1 MRRNATTRPERAE
14 RRDRPIVGAL
24 VLVFATLAVASPS
37 GAAASDPSKTCRADG
52 PAAEALLPTVDPI
65 VQRWLGEHPE
75 SNMPG
80 LAIGI
85 VAPVAGQPGA
95 SQIALITCG
104 VTEHGSTEPVVA
116 TTRFEIG
123 SESKLF
129 TALSFADRI
138 LAGAVGIDD
147 TVQEHL
153 PAGVVAPAH
162 TCGSSASTPMSLL
175 DLATHNSGLQ
185 DDPSNITWHPH
196 NDPEGH
202 RLYTRTLLFDAFT
215 SGFAE
220 PCDALLFDPGSGYSY
235 SNWGF
240 ALLGTIL
247 ADSYRPG
254 EAIPPYRVM
263 VDDLVIGPLGLTSTE
278 IAPIPAPSDL
288 ARPTCA
294 PNADSPC
301 YWDNDNAFAGAGGL
315 ISDITDMSSFV
326 RANLGFDP
334 TISLW
339 PAMQLTHQPLG
350 AGPDCG
356 TCMGLAWAITPPGSG
371 TQLSPLPILSKDGS
385 TWGMHSQTYL
395 VPDGCWGITLLS
407 NSNEPTS
414 VGDVGVGG
422 DLVKALGPKAAAG
435 PCAAPTPTT
444 TTSPPTTEGTGADPS
459 TAAPAVAVVVDPRL
473 AG

>member
-1 MRRNATTRPERAE
+1 MRRNATTRSTRA
-14 RRDRPIVGAL
+14 RGRARSILIL
-24 VLVFATLAVASPS
+24 VVTVLSMSAVARPAR
-37 GAAASDPSKTCRADG
+37 AAEPDPARTCRADG

-95 SQIALITCG
+95 SQTVLITCG
-104 VTEHGSTEPVVA
+104 VTEHGGTVPVVP

-138 LAGAVGIDD
+138 LAGAIGLDD

-153 PAGVVAPAH
+153 PAGIVAPEH
-162 TCGSSASTPMSLL
+162 TCGSSSSTPMSLR

-185 DDPSNITWHPH
+185 DDPANITWHPQH
-196 NDPEGH
+196 APQGH
-202 RLYTRTLLFDAFT
+202 HDYTRTLLFDAFT
-215 SGFAE
+215 HGYAE
-220 PCDALLFDPGSGYSY
+220 PCDALRFDPGTQYAY

-247 ADSYRPG
+247 ADAYRPG
-254 EAIPPYRVM
+254 ETTPPYGQL
-263 VDDLVIGPLGLTSTE
+263 VDDLVIQPLGLASTE
-278 IAPIPAPSDL
+278 IEPLTPPTDL
-288 ARPTCA
+288 AHPTCA
-294 PNADSPC
+294 PNASSPC
-301 YWDNDNAFAGAGGL
+301 HWDNDNAFAGAGGL

-334 TISLW
+334 TIPLW
-339 PAMQLTHQPLG
+339 PAIQLTQSPTG
-350 AGPDCG
+350 IGSACA
-356 TCMGLAWAITPPGSG
+356 TCMGLGWEITPPGAAPK
-371 TQLSPLPILSKDGS
+371 LSPLPILSKDGG

-407 NSNEPTS
+407 SSNEATS
-414 VGDVGVGG
+414 VGNDGVGG
-422 DLVKALGPKAAAG
+422 DLVKALGPTAAAG
-435 PCAAPTPTT
+435 PCAAAAPTT
-444 TTSPPTTEGTGADPS
+444 TSSTTGVSIAEPSPTT
-459 TAAPAVAVVVDPRL
+459 AVAVVAGPRF